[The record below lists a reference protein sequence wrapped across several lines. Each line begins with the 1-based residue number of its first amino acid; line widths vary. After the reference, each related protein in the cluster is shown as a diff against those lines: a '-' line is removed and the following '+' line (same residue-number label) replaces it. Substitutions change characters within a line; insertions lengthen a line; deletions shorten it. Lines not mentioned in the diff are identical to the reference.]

1 MSHPTAITPAGDAG
15 RAPSVA
21 ALLDDAKLKARDA
34 AVRRQYEK
42 AAKAERRTGAFK
54 SVAVVG
60 FAALSGLLGWRVADL
75 AEKVAT
81 RPVVY
86 SVLQPNGEWVA
97 SDHYDEAAAA
107 APAGQ
112 KEHDVQNAL
121 WTYVRARDCYGSEA
135 FLRQVYVAQA
145 MSDDRVARQVRA
157 QFDLRSNPAAPQK
170 VYGEKGIIVHC
181 DLVDPPTPIGDGGDL
196 YLFRFH
202 RLEDETGR
210 VTATDVLRAPVYS
223 VTVRYRTGIYPRG
236 VEDKRRR
243 WLDRVSFNAAGVQ
256 VLDYPGAQ
264 PQNARPSARI
274 TPGAD
279 RPAAS
284 PAREMR
290 Q

>member
-1 MSHPTAITPAGDAG
+1 MLDAAVPTTPS
-15 RAPSVA
+15 APA
-21 ALLDDAKLKARDA
+21 AAAVLDREKREARDA
-34 AVRRQYEK
+34 AVRRQHER
-42 AAKAERRTGAFK
+42 AVKAERRTGAFK
-54 SVAVVG
+54 TVAAVG

-86 SVLQPNGEWVA
+86 SVLQPNGEWIA

-112 KEHDVQNAL
+112 TDHDVQNAL
-121 WTYVRARDCYGSEA
+121 WTYVRARDCFGSEA
-135 FLRQVYVAQA
+135 FLRQIYIAQA
-145 MSDDRVARQVRA
+145 MSEDRVFRQVRA
-157 QFDLRSNPAAPQK
+157 QFDIKANPAAPQK
-170 VYGEKGIIVHC
+170 IYGEKGAVVHC
-181 DLVDPPTPIGDGGDL
+181 DLVDPPTPIGTGGDL

-210 VTATDVLRAPVYS
+210 ATAPDILRAPVYS
-223 VTVRYRTGIYPRG
+223 VTVRYRTGIYPKG
-236 VEDKRRR
+236 IEDKRRR
-243 WLDRVSFNAAGVQ
+243 WLDRTTFNAAGVQ

-264 PQNARPSARI
+264 PENARPSARV

-284 PAREMR
+284 PARETR
-290 Q
+290 